1 MFPLVEFCI
10 SNMAKGSDVVFEK
23 LENDPNID
31 VLEYGCLQ
39 NCGLCASS
47 LYAHVDGDIVEGNTP
62 DDLLKN
68 IYQHIEDN
76 DITNL
81 L

>member
-1 MFPLVEFCI
+1 MNPIVEFCI
-10 SNMAKGSDVVFEK
+10 SNMARGGQYVYDQLEEDPDV
-23 LENDPNID
+23 D

-47 LYAHVDGDIVEGNTP
+47 LYALVDGDIVEGNTP

>member
-39 NCGLCASS
+39 NCGLCTSS
-47 LYAHVDGDIVEGNTP
+47 LYALVDGDIVEGNTP